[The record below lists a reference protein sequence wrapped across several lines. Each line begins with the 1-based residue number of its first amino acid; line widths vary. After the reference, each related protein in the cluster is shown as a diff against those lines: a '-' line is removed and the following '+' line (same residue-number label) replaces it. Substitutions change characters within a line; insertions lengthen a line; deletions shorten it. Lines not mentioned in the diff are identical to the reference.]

1 MIEKNQMNVS
11 DSISMNDR
19 IQNASHDPQLLRG
32 EINIYR
38 RNKQTGEVSF
48 WDHSENIISISGM
61 QWILMKMFGLYL
73 DAPHGVSYEDL
84 GRDTTVVIPEL
95 NQSGSMG
102 IGTDPAS
109 YTLMSD
115 NISARHFIQGFMI
128 GNGGS
133 GEDQMTTKN
142 TDYSFVRLRNPIPFQ
157 QTDSSLNPDIA
168 GKYLGELR
176 VGNYA
181 YTHSYFI
188 KKFES
193 TPHIY
198 HGWWRDGEKWDYSDP
213 ITADDLGPDAPN
225 GAGKTSRIESYVE
238 CELSLDESDCVTYF
252 GRDGNTQTP
261 AINELGLVAFDTTA
275 NGTRVTM
282 EYVYYT
288 YLKTV
293 FAIIFDNNR
302 HTESDIAYMKT
313 LIDTAISLM
322 DPIVTQYSQSNMNAL
337 YELLTT
343 IASAT
348 TYNFSAY
355 QSTLGSESTI
365 TLVALYDQYGNYVGE
380 TDQYLTILSDSAFD
394 SLTNDEAQR
403 IKLITYYT
411 FKAIPIEENWE
422 TLINYRIYAN

>member
-1 MIEKNQMNVS
+1 MNAS
-11 DSISMNDR
+11 DTLALNDR
-19 IQNASHDPQLLRG
+19 ASCSSHDPQLLRG

-38 RNKQTGEVSF
+38 RNKTTGEVSF

-73 DAPHGVSYEDL
+73 DAPHGVAYEDL
-84 GRDTTVVIPEL
+84 GQNTTVVIPEL
-95 NQSGSMG
+95 NQSGIMG
-102 IGTDPAS
+102 IGTDPTS
-109 YTLMSD
+109 YTMMSD

-142 TDYSFVRLRNPIPFQ
+142 TDYSFINLRNPIPFQ
-157 QTDSSLNPDIA
+157 QTDTSLDPEIA

-176 VGNYA
+176 IGSGSYV
-181 YTHSYFI
+181 HSYFI

-198 HGWWRDGEKWDYSDP
+198 HGWWKDGEKWDYSDP
-213 ITADDLGPDAPN
+213 ITQDDLGPDAAN

-238 CELSLDESDCVTYF
+238 CELALDESDCLTYF

-261 AINELGLVAFDTTA
+261 AINELGLVAFDSTA

-302 HTESDIAYMKT
+302 HGEDDTAYMIS
-313 LIDTAISLM
+313 LINSAVSLM
-322 DPIVTQYSQSNMNAL
+322 DPIVTQHSQSNMDAL
-337 YELLTT
+337 YDLLTT
-343 IASAT
+343 IASDAEPD
-348 TYNFSAY
+348 YESY
-355 QSTLGSESTI
+355 QTQLGSDTTI

-380 TDQYLTILSDSAFD
+380 TDQYMTILSDPAFD

-403 IKLITYYT
+403 IKLVTYYT